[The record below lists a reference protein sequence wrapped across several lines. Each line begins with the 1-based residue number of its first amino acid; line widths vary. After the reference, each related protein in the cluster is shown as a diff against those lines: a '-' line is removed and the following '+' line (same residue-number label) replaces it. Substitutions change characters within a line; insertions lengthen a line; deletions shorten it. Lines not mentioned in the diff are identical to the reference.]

1 MLSHYS
7 CEHFQY
13 LSQSHFPPLYNA
25 RQHPHVLHYPHIPL
39 PFAGSRMLLRVR
51 LPSLPSAFTV
61 LDALFILSRFG
72 VVVCDAPLRGTS
84 FTVRLS
90 AAKGAA
96 QVFTARVTRMSE
108 EEDPAMP
115 AALQASPQ
123 VGMGSQNRPQHDIIL
138 KDESADLALAVPVR
152 PRLILPPDLY
162 SKKPRFSMMTPKA
175 PSLGERLTACFLVLF
190 I

>member
-1 MLSHYS
+1 MLSQNF
-7 CEHFQY
+7 CEHFQD
-13 LSQSHFPPLYNA
+13 LIQSYFPLLDKA
-25 RQHPHVLHYPHIPL
+25 RHHPHMLHYPHIPL

-84 FTVRLS
+84 FTVRLY

-108 EEDPAMP
+108 EEYPAMLT
-115 AALQASPQ
+115 ALQAPSQ

-138 KDESADLALAVPVR
+138 KDEVADLALAVPVR
-152 PRLILPPDLY
+152 PKLKIPPDRY
-162 SKKPRFSMMTPKA
+162 NKKLRFSLRMLM
-175 PSLGERLTACFLVLF
+175 
-190 I
+190 